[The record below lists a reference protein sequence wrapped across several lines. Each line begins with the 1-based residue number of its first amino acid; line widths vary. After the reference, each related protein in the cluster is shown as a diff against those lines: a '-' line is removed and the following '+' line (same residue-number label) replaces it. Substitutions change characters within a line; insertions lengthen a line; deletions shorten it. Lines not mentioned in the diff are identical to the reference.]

1 MRLKPPASFFVLLR
15 ARSSQS
21 LSRCGDAF
29 VKKIAARSLGIL
41 LGGSVARFMDLGMTN
56 QDIYWFVGLVEL
68 VMYLATVR
76 RILAE
81 RATNDI
87 HGN

>member
-1 MRLKPPASFFVLLR
+1 MRLKRPASLFVLLE
-15 ARSSQS
+15 ARFSQP
-21 LSRCGDAF
+21 LSRYRAPF

-41 LGGSVARFMDLGMTN
+41 IGGSVARFIDLGLTKR
-56 QDIYWFVGLVEL
+56 DIYSIVLLVGL
-68 VMYLATVR
+68 VMYLATLR

-81 RATNDI
+81 RAMNDI